1 MIQDCQSYLEDWE
14 FHQATGMLSVQIGTH
29 DMFEAA
35 MHLIALA
42 ARRHESPHD
51 TAVLVIAR
59 QVELASRQSQSGFG
73 QEAQAGQLTQ
83 L

>member
-1 MIQDCQSYLEDWE
+1 MIRDSKSYFEDWE
-14 FHQATGMLSVQIGTH
+14 FHHATGMLSVQIGTH

-42 ARRHESPHD
+42 ARRHESPHAA
-51 TAVLVIAR
+51 AVVVIAR
-59 QVELASRQSQSGFG
+59 QVKFEQRQRQSSLG
-73 QEAQAGQLTQ
+73 QQAQVGQLTQ

>member
-1 MIQDCQSYLEDWE
+1 VLQDGTSYLQDWE

-51 TAVLVIAR
+51 TASLVIAR
-59 QVELASRQSQSGFG
+59 EVQFE
-73 QEAQAGQLTQ
+73 
-83 L
+83 